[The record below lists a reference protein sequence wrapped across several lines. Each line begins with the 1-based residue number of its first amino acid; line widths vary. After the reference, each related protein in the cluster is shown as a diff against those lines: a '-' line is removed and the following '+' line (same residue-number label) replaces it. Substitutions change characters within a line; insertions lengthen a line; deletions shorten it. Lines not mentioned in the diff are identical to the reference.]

1 MCVFVKPKQ
10 RLSVFFLVWFSTSE
24 AIEEEAEQELN
35 IVLLSHWDN
44 IQSGGRNETRR
55 RETLQKTCGRVI
67 IKTLLPF
74 LLLLLVLLLVLRS
87 MVSSPLSLRLL
98 QQQATSSHHWVETPE
113 STSCC
118 QEKTRGSV
126 VILNRCLCPRSHW
139 QCSNKWHQHEH
150 VRNVFTG
157 RTRHLAHYVAR
168 RKSVLEPSV
177 APRVSTFNATS
188 GCRSQEKPS
197 FWETSGHFHPCF

>member
-1 MCVFVKPKQ
+1 
-10 RLSVFFLVWFSTSE
+10 
-24 AIEEEAEQELN
+24 
-35 IVLLSHWDN
+35 
-44 IQSGGRNETRR
+44 
-55 RETLQKTCGRVI
+55 
-67 IKTLLPF
+67 
-74 LLLLLVLLLVLRS
+74 

-126 VILNRCLCPRSHW
+126 VILNRWLCPRSHW
-139 QCSNKWHQHEH
+139 RCSNKWHQHEH

-188 GCRSQEKPS
+188 GCRSQEKTFFLRDIRTFPS
-197 FWETSGHFHPCF
+197 MFLSMYQDIFLPSLWQEILVFLTRSQDVFGSPDLFQLLVLIKLCVILTRHEEMSTRLRTGGI